1 MKSSTSFF
9 AWFRWPDSFVLTLDP
24 SQPAQ
29 GAAVDIARLLALR
42 FPARQLD
49 IRRRRR
55 ALAQLSGGQRSNF
68 RGRGIEFEEVR
79 GYQPGDDIRAIDWRV
94 TARTGSAHTKLFH
107 EERERPVLLVVD
119 QRSSMQFGSQN
130 CFKLVLAAEIA
141 ALLAWSALANN
152 ERVGGLLMRDSDH
165 WEMRP
170 KNSRR
175 TVLALLSALAEAPKT
190 PETADNEV
198 QDNDRFSNLLRSVRR
213 VARPGS
219 SIFLVSDFEG
229 ADQDKAR
236 EEMFQLARHVEIT
249 AIHCSDPLEA
259 QLPPA
264 GRYSVTDG
272 HARADLDTGISGLS
286 ERFAALYAARVEDY
300 QLQLQRLGI
309 PMLTAS
315 TTQAP
320 LTILRNIYGG
330 APSTSQTTMSTAAK
344 HGI

>member
-1 MKSSTSFF
+1 M
-9 AWFRWPDSFVLTLDP
+9 LTVDP
-24 SQPAQ
+24 SLPAQ
-29 GAAVDIARLLALR
+29 GAVVDIARLLALR

-94 TARTGSAHTKLFH
+94 TARTGAAHTKLFH

-130 CFKLVLAAEIA
+130 CFKVVLAAELA
-141 ALLAWSALANN
+141 ALLAWSALASN
-152 ERVGGLLMRDSDH
+152 ERVGGLLMRDTDH

-170 KNSRR
+170 RNSRR
-175 TVLALLSALAEAPKT
+175 TVMALLSALAEP
-190 PETADNEV
+190 PEPAAALHSGAV
-198 QDNDRFSNLLRSVRR
+198 QSNCFGSLLRSVRR

-219 SIFLVSDFEG
+219 SIFLISDFAG
-229 ADQDKAR
+229 AEQDDAR
-236 EEMFQLARHVEIT
+236 EELFQLARHVEIT

-259 QLPPA
+259 TLPPA

-272 HARADLDTGISGLS
+272 DARADLDTGQRGLAQ
-286 ERFAALYAARVEDY
+286 RFADLYAARINGYRE
-300 QLQLQRLGI
+300 QFQRLGI
-309 PMLTAS
+309 PVLSA
-315 TTQAP
+315 TTLEAP
-320 LTILRNIYGG
+320 LTLLRNIYGG
-330 APSTSQTTMSTAAK
+330 TVATNKTSAASASSY
-344 HGI
+344 GN

>member
-1 MKSSTSFF
+1 M
-9 AWFRWPDSFVLTLDP
+9 LTLDP
-24 SQPAQ
+24 SLPAQ

-119 QRSSMQFGSQN
+119 QRSSMHFGSQN

-141 ALLAWSALANN
+141 ALLAWSALASN
-152 ERVGGLLMRDSDH
+152 ERVGGLLMRDTDH

-170 KNSRR
+170 RNSRR
-175 TVLALLSALAEAPKT
+175 TVLALLSALAAPPDSSQTSDPGEA
-190 PETADNEV
+190 EQN
-198 QDNDRFSNLLRSVRR
+198 RFSTLLRSVRR

-219 SIFLVSDFEG
+219 SIFIISDFDG
-229 ADQDKAR
+229 AEEDDAR
-236 EEMFQLARHVEIT
+236 EELFQLARHVEIT

-272 HARADLDTGISGLS
+272 RSRADLDTGIFGLS
-286 ERFAALYAARVEDY
+286 QRFADLYAARVDGY
-300 QLQLQRLGI
+300 QQQLQRLGI
-309 PMLTAS
+309 PMLSAS

-320 LTILRNIYGG
+320 LTLLRNIYGG
-330 APSTSQTTMSTAAK
+330 ALTTAKAKSASTKAK
-344 HGI
+344 NGS

>member
-1 MKSSTSFF
+1 M
-9 AWFRWPDSFVLTLDP
+9 LTLDP
-24 SQPAQ
+24 SQPAR
-29 GAAVDIARLLALR
+29 GAIVDIARLLALR

-94 TARTGSAHTKLFH
+94 TARTGEAHTKMFH

-119 QRSSMQFGSQN
+119 QRSSMQFGTQN
-130 CFKLVLAAEIA
+130 CFKIVLAAELA
-141 ALLAWSALANN
+141 ALLAWSALGSN
-152 ERVGGLLMRDSDH
+152 ERVGGFLMRDRDH

-170 KNSRR
+170 RNSRR
-175 TVLALLSALAEAPKT
+175 TVLALLSALAETPAPAEAGT
-190 PETADNEV
+190 VN
-198 QDNDRFSNLLRSVRR
+198 NRFSTLLRSVRR

-219 SIFLVSDFEG
+219 SVFLVSDFDG
-229 ADQDKAR
+229 AEEDEAR
-236 EEMFQLARHVEIT
+236 EEFFQLARHVEVT
-249 AIHCSDPLEA
+249 AIHCSDPLES

-272 HARADLDTGISGLS
+272 HARAELDTGVAGLS
-286 ERFAALYAARVEDY
+286 QRFSELYSQRVDSY
-300 QLQLQRLGI
+300 QAQLQRLGI
-309 PMLTAS
+309 PMLRAS

-320 LTILRNIYGG
+320 LTLLRNIYGSTQASPG
-330 APSTSQTTMSTAAK
+330 AVSTRPTTPSES
-344 HGI
+344 HGS

>member
-1 MKSSTSFF
+1 M
-9 AWFRWPDSFVLTLDP
+9 LTLDP
-24 SQPAQ
+24 SVPAQ
-29 GAAVDIARLLALR
+29 GATVDIARLLALR

-94 TARTGSAHTKLFH
+94 TARTGAAHTKLFH

-119 QRSSMQFGSQN
+119 QRTSMQFGSQH
-130 CFKLVLAAEIA
+130 CFKIVLAAELA
-141 ALLAWSALANN
+141 ALIAWSALSNN
-152 ERVGGLLMRDSDH
+152 ERVGGLLMRDQDH

-175 TVLALLSALAEAPKT
+175 TVLTLLSALADPQPLQQSIESGT
-190 PETADNEV
+190 NTEE
-198 QDNDRFSNLLRSVRR
+198 RFSTLLRNVRR

-219 SIFLVSDFEG
+219 SVFLISDFNG
-229 ADQDKAR
+229 AQHDDAK
-236 EEMFQLARHVEIT
+236 EELFQLARHVEIT
-249 AIHCSDPLEA
+249 AIHCSDPLESA
-259 QLPPA
+259 LPPA

-272 HARADLDTGISGLS
+272 RERTDLDTGMPGLA
-286 ERFAALYAARVEDY
+286 ERFNELYTQRVDGY
-300 QLQLQRLGI
+300 RQQLLRLGV
-309 PMLTAS
+309 PMLSAQ

-320 LTILRNIYGG
+320 LTLLRDIYGG
-330 APSTSQTTMSTAAK
+330 ALSAGAGSARAGAASGA
-344 HGI
+344 HGP